1 MGDSHA
7 SGLGPCLYD
16 NSWSWGQPEF
26 ATHHLL
32 HTLLRESD
40 NPENNLNVFKMKILI
55 TGIAGFAGKCLC
67 KSLLQTRTDLEI
79 VGMDNLSRFGSENNI
94 KGLAEDGVKFF
105 RGDVRLQSDIDNLP
119 KADWVID
126 CSANP
131 SVLAGLDG
139 KSTSR
144 QLIEHNL
151 LGTINLLEYCKRNKA
166 GLILLSTSRVYSAE
180 NLAQLP
186 VEDDDEKFFIKE
198 NHDADGVSTLGINEA
213 FPTTSPVSLYGASKL
228 ASETLILEYG
238 KCFDFPVW
246 INRCGVLAGAG
257 QFGKPDQG
265 IFSYWI
271 HSFREKKPLKY
282 IGFGGTGL
290 QVRDALH
297 PRDLVPLLLRQM
309 QESDRD
315 APKIINLGGGLE
327 NSMSLKQLTSW
338 CEERFGTNEVLA
350 SGEVRPMDA
359 PWIVMDS
366 SMTRE
371 VWNWSPKTTLNEI
384 LEEIAKHAEANPE
397 WLEFTN

>member
-1 MGDSHA
+1 
-7 SGLGPCLYD
+7 
-16 NSWSWGQPEF
+16 
-26 ATHHLL
+26 
-32 HTLLRESD
+32 
-40 NPENNLNVFKMKILI
+40 MKILI
-55 TGIAGFAGKCLC
+55 TGIAGFVGKNLSE
-67 KSLLQTRTDLEI
+67 SLLEAKSELEVI
-79 VGMDNLSRFGSENNI
+79 GLDNLSRPGSENNV
-94 KGLAEDGVKFF
+94 KGLSDDGVKFF
-105 RGDVRLQSDIDNLP
+105 RADVRCQSDIDGLP
-119 KADWVID
+119 KVDWVID

-131 SVLAGLDG
+131 SILAGLDG

-186 VEDDDEKFFIKE
+186 VEDDGEKFFIKE
-198 NHDADGVSTLGINEA
+198 NHVDNGVSPLGINEA

-238 KCFDFPVW
+238 EAFGFPVW

-271 HSFREKKPLKY
+271 HSFFEKTPLKY

-297 PRDLVPLLLRQM
+297 PKDLVPLLLRQM
-309 QESDRD
+309 QEPDRD
-315 APKIINLGGGLE
+315 APKIINLGGGIE
-327 NSMSLKQLTSW
+327 NSMALKQLSSW
-338 CEERFGTNEVLA
+338 CEERFGPNEVLA
-350 SGEVRPMDA
+350 SGEERPMDA

-366 SMTRE
+366 SRARD
-371 VWNWSPKTTLNEI
+371 VWDWTPKTTLNET
-384 LEEIAKHAEANPE
+384 LEEIAKHAEANPQ